1 MKRILAIAAAAA
13 VLAPALAVAQERMSD
28 AHFIAASRCISFAEL
43 PQLQSDSVDVSALR
57 TAVARGF
64 RSESVSSDARNEA
77 RRVRVTAPSIAAA
90 EGGVDELRR
99 RRDEAC
105 SSFVQTG
112 LVQQGAAH
120 AS

>member
-1 MKRILAIAAAAA
+1 M
-13 VLAPALAVAQERMSD
+13 
-28 AHFIAASRCISFAEL
+28 
-43 PQLQSDSVDVSALR
+43 
-57 TAVARGF
+57 
-64 RSESVSSDARNEA
+64 
-77 RRVRVTAPSIAAA
+77 RVTAPSIAAA